1 MFSFTVRRLIGAAAV
16 VCLGASAV
24 VVGSVAVPARTL
36 ALPGASESTVV
47 MIEPTRVADTRYN
60 IGLPSRIAAKAPRK
74 MTVTGLID
82 TYIESTET
90 TVIKQV
96 VPAGA
101 TGVFLNVTVVA
112 PGGPGFLAI
121 RPGTA
126 TGVPATAGLNFG
138 TETALAN
145 GILVA
150 LPATGNNAGQIDL
163 YYGTPAVGVFT
174 DVIIDV
180 VGYTTSSGLIDLVK
194 RIEQLETSETSS
206 TAGSAGGAGAD
217 GVQGIPGNNG
227 TNGADG
233 IPVRRYGR
241 TITSL
246 STLDNTGTV
255 GKYTSIAV
263 GADGNPIISYWDVSG
278 GALKVAAC
286 TNPTCTTAT
295 LSIVDNTG
303 GVGSHTS
310 ITIGADANPIISYWD
325 YNLPNASLKVAACTN
340 PTCNQNISAATLS
353 TVDTGNVGEYTSMTI
368 GADANPIISY
378 FDDANDELKVAAC
391 TNPTCNPTTS
401 LATLSTVDDTGDVGE
416 YTSITIGADAN
427 PIISYYDDT
436 NDELKVAACTNPTC
450 DPTTSPATLST
461 VDTGDVGEYTS
472 IVIGADANP
481 IISYFDDAN
490 DALKVAACTNPTCDP
505 TTSLATLSTVDDTGD
520 VGWDTSIT
528 IGADANPIIS
538 YYDFTSRALKVAACT
553 NPTCNPTASP
563 ATLSTVDTGN
573 VGEYTSITI
582 GADANPIISYYY
594 DDGSGGALKVAK
606 LTRTSWTPNTWES

>member
-74 MTVTGLID
+74 MTVTGVID

-194 RIEQLETSETSS
+194 RIEQLETSGTSGET
-206 TAGSAGGAGAD
+206 GAD

-233 IPVRRYGR
+233 VPVRRYGR

-246 STLDNTGTV
+246 STVDNIGVV
-255 GKYTSIAV
+255 GFYTSVAV
-263 GADGNPIISYWDVSG
+263 GAGGNPIISYWDVGSD
-278 GALKVAAC
+278 ALKVAAC
-286 TNPTCTTAT
+286 TNPTCTAAT

-303 GVGSHTS
+303 DVGRFTS
-310 ITIGADANPIISYWD
+310 ITIGADANPIISHFD
-325 YNLPNASLKVAACTN
+325 AS
-340 PTCNQNISAATLS
+340 
-353 TVDTGNVGEYTSMTI
+353 G
-368 GADANPIISY
+368 
-378 FDDANDELKVAAC
+378 ELKVAAC
-391 TNPTCNPTTS
+391 TNPTCDPTTS
-401 LATLSTVDDTGDVGE
+401 AATLSTVDDTGDVGE

-427 PIISYYDDT
+427 PIISYFDDT
-436 NDELKVAACTNPTC
+436 NDALKVAACTNPTC

-461 VDTGDVGEYTS
+461 VDAGDVGQH
-472 IVIGADANP
+472 
-481 IISYFDDAN
+481 
-490 DALKVAACTNPTCDP
+490 
-505 TTSLATLSTVDDTGD
+505 
-520 VGWDTSIT
+520 TSIT

-538 YYDFTSRALKVAACT
+538 YWDASRGALKVAACTNPTCNPTTSLATLSTVDNIGDVGEHTSIAIGADANPIISYFDDTNDALKVAACTNPTCNPTTSAATLSTVDNTGDVGYYTSIAIGADANPIISYKDFTNDALKVAACT

-563 ATLSTVDTGN
+563 ATLSTVDTGG
-573 VGEYTSITI
+573 VGNFTSIAV
-582 GADANPIISYYY
+582 GVDANPIISYY
-594 DDGSGGALKVAK
+594 GGGGALKVAK